1 MNSIALQVVFILLMW
16 WLLDIYLI
24 DELKMVFIVVAR
36 PKFSK
41 LFQVL
46 SRTLAYNVDFMR
58 FQVVSLHDAK
68 VEALQVVFFECYTHY
83 EG

>member
-1 MNSIALQVVFILLMW
+1 
-16 WLLDIYLI
+16 
-24 DELKMVFIVVAR
+24 VVAR

-46 SRTLAYNVDFMR
+46 SRTLAYNVDFTR